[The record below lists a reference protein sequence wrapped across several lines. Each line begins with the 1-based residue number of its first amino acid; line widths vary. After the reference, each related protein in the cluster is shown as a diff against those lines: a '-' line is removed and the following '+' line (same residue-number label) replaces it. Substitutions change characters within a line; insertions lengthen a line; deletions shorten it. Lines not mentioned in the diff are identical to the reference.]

1 MELSARNQLRG
12 TVTSMKAGA
21 VMSEVTVH
29 VNPGDM
35 TAAITDS
42 SREKLH
48 IKVGDEVTVIV
59 KATEVLIGTDDA

>member
-48 IKVGDEVTVIV
+48 LKVGDEVTVIV

>member
-12 TVTSMKAGA
+12 TVTTIKAGA
-21 VMSEVTVH
+21 VMAEITVH
-29 VNPGDM
+29 INPGDV

-48 IKVGDEVTVIV
+48 LKAGDEVSVII
-59 KATEVLIGTDDA
+59 KATEVLIGKAED